1 MAPTKKEAVLR
12 YMTHP
17 EQSSE
22 ASNPCP
28 TNTVQDETATISVS
42 AETKLTRIQP
52 LAIKKKHKPSAS
64 IDLDSTD
71 KSASLPPRPPMAQ
84 STSTS
89 DINIKQRRLS
99 VSRAPSAGASSVK
112 PKLPPGRGG
121 ARRVPLNSS
130 AAAPLMKPT
139 KTEALAQSIRKGPQ
153 RPPVPIP
160 LVSSSKV
167 VPTQK
172 VAAKPTGAGE
182 KAVSVKQT
190 ATAAA
195 SSSTSGPS
203 GGISRLPKPQIKSRI
218 PGPSAGFRRN
228 PE

>member
-22 ASNPCP
+22 PSNPCP
-28 TNTVQDETATISVS
+28 TNPVQDETATISSS

-64 IDLDSTD
+64 VDLHSTD

-89 DINIKQRRLS
+89 DIDIKQRRLS
-99 VSRAPSAGASSVK
+99 VSRASSAAAPSLK
-112 PKLPPGRGG
+112 PTLAPGRGG

-139 KTEALAQSIRKGPQ
+139 KADAPAQSIRKGPQ
-153 RPPVPIP
+153 RPSVPIP
-160 LVSSSKV
+160 LASSSKAN
-167 VPTQK
+167 PTQN
-172 VAAKPTGAGE
+172 VNAKPIGIGKTVPLKPAT
-182 KAVSVKQT
+182 T
-190 ATAAA
+190 AIA
-195 SSSTSGPS
+195 SSSNSGLPS
-203 GGISRLPKPQIKSRI
+203 GVSRLPKPQIKSRI
-218 PGPSAGFRRN
+218 PGPSANFRRN
-228 PE
+228 LQ